1 MTCIFSPSTC
11 CWTYMYMSS
20 SMYVLNVCVP
30 PKIYRASLVAQMVK
44 ESSCNSGDSGLIPGW
59 GRSPWR
65 RQWQSTPAFLPRE
78 FHGQKSLAGYSPWDH
93 TESDTTEG
101 LTLFSFLSK
110 FLCSNLILNMLIF
123 GDGTFR
129 R

>member
-101 LTLFSFLSK
+101 LTLFFFSFK
-110 FLCSNLILNMLIF
+110 IFMFKSNPQYADIWRWDL
-123 GDGTFR
+123 
-129 R
+129 